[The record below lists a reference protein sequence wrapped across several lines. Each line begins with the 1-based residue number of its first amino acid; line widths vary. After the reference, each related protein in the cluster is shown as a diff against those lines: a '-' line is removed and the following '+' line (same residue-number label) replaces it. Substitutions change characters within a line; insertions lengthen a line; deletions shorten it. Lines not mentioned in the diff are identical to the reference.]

1 MPLAPQRPLVDVE
14 LPPQPLAEVA
24 AIVLAHGFVAD
35 HRRHLGKARLERR
48 APLGRVEAR
57 CFSLAH
63 PQHVGER
70 TRGGNHLVDRL
81 AASGADEIVGIVAFG
96 QAGKFQALSR
106 LDQRQ
111 GQIDRAVGRA
121 AAGSVAV
128 EAERGLIRHP
138 P

>member
-1 MPLAPQRPLVDVE
+1 M
-14 LPPQPLAEVA
+14 
-24 AIVLAHGFVAD
+24 
-35 HRRHLGKARLERR
+35 
-48 APLGRVEAR
+48 
-57 CFSLAH
+57 
-63 PQHVGER
+63 GER
-70 TRGGNHLVDRL
+70 TRGGDHLVDRV
-81 AASGADEIVGIVAFG
+81 AASGADEIVGIALFR
-96 QAGKFQALSR
+96 QAGKFQAFAR